1 MVRMSNENIAV
12 VDDDPSLRKA
22 LTRLLEAYSYRVQT
36 YELAQQFIESLSL
49 QVPECLILDLNMRQM
64 TGEDVQLY
72 LAGIGT
78 RIPTIILTGHDTFEI
93 RKRCQQAGAVAF
105 LVKPVTV
112 DQLLIA
118 LRTALSTRLL
128 H

>member
-1 MVRMSNENIAV
+1 MSNENIAV

-22 LTRLLEAYSYRVQT
+22 LTRLLEAYSYRVRT

-64 TGEDVQLY
+64 TGEDVQFY

-78 RIPTIILTGHDTFEI
+78 RIPTIILTAHDTFEI

-112 DQLLIA
+112 DQLLMA
-118 LRTALSTRLL
+118 LQTALSTRLL